1 MNAALILQIIGG
13 AGFLT
18 AIAAIAQFLNTRRST
33 RDRSSAEAYT
43 AYRQFVA
50 GAFDDAA
57 KINAGVVADRDRLN
71 SVRATLIDLV
81 QDVLGFARRKGAT
94 PEETEPFYDRLDQAR
109 AL

>member
-13 AGFLT
+13 AGFL
-18 AIAAIAQFLNTRRST
+18 AGIVAIAQFINTRRPT

-71 SVRATLIDLV
+71 IIRSTLIDLV
-81 QDVLGFARRKGAT
+81 QDVLGLARRSGAKQD
-94 PEETEPFYDRLDQAR
+94 ELEPFYDRLDEAR